1 MKRLLSTALLTV
13 LAVLAPSGATFP
25 AGDPLTP
32 AERQWLDAHPIIRL
46 APTPDYEP
54 TEFFDEQGV
63 YRGITAD
70 IVAKIEERLDIEFE
84 VVRNETWAET
94 IEELR
99 SGEVDAVPIASP
111 RCSHKACIPN
121 AIRIEPTITTPSTR
135 TRSHG
140 I

>member
-1 MKRLLSTALLTV
+1 MNRLLSTALLTA
-13 LAVLAPSGATFP
+13 LAVVTWSSASFS

-32 AERQWLDAHPIIRL
+32 AERQWLDTHPIIRL
-46 APTPDYEP
+46 APTPNYEP

-70 IVAKIEERLDIEFE
+70 IVAKIEERLGIELE

-99 SGEVDAVPIASP
+99 SSP
-111 RCSHKACIPN
+111 TVSGRELYCK
-121 AIRIEPTITTPSTR
+121 R
-135 TRSHG
+135 
-140 I
+140 